1 MKPNIDIKAREV
13 AYGLSS
19 EILKAQKT
27 PLPENLTV
35 KDILKG
41 EVQVS
46 DIVNKFFNNLIC
58 GPDIQWA
65 KSANKVRRVKSV
77 SEDAIFVVT
86 SGLKKLSKHLQLG
99 MTIKSLTCSRKVV
112 DLLNRLGHC
121 VSYSTIEELTEL
133 TFEATKEKL
142 TPNGM
147 SLNPANNIGVAFD
160 NFDIYVETVSGKDTL
175 HDTVGIAYKQNIL
188 LTPNK
193 SVADI
198 GCNGC

>member
-27 PLPENLTV
+27 PLPENLTI

-41 EVQVS
+41 EVQVP

-58 GPDIQWA
+58 GRDIQWA
-65 KSANKVRRVKSV
+65 KSANKGRRVKSI

-99 MTIKSLTCSRKVV
+99 MAIKSLTCSRKVV

-133 TFEATKEKL
+133 TFEATKEKRL

-147 SLNPANNIGVAFD
+147 S
-160 NFDIYVETVSGKDTL
+160 
-175 HDTVGIAYKQNIL
+175 
-188 LTPNK
+188 
-193 SVADI
+193 
-198 GCNGC
+198 